1 VSATF
6 PETARFVAAM
16 DRLGIRFVPLHG
28 DAAAGSGA
36 RWRQYREQGGSRE
49 RVVADLLVGAH
60 AAHQADRLLTRDRGF
75 FRRYFDDLM
84 VLDPSREVPL
94 QRR

>member
-1 VSATF
+1 
-6 PETARFVAAM
+6 
-16 DRLGIRFVPLHG
+16 
-28 DAAAGSGA
+28 
-36 RWRQYREQGGSRE
+36 
-49 RVVADLLVGAH
+49 VVADLLVGAH

-84 VLDPSREVPL
+84 VLDPWREVPL